1 MKLKLMLLAVLGL
14 ATNLAF
20 AQGAD
25 APGNTVCPIDQ
36 QLEMDGE
43 FGAGT
48 SAITACN
55 VHRHHIRVALS
66 MGSGTLNPK
75 AKINQV
81 LVNVKNMVA
90 NYQTFYGLTA
100 GDEGYQ
106 IAVVA
111 HFQGGSA
118 LLNDEAYNR
127 LVLKDPNGAGNPNTP
142 AVQNLMAQGVHFIM
156 CQNTMRGNG
165 WKTSDLMSGVT
176 EAPAGVAALTDFG
189 MSGWVVLTP

>member
-20 AQGAD
+20 AQGD
-25 APGNTVCPIDQ
+25 RAPGNTVCPVDQ
-36 QLEMDGE
+36 QASMDGE

-55 VHRHHIRVALS
+55 VHRDHIRVAIS

-75 AKINQV
+75 KPINQV
-81 LVNVKNMVA
+81 LVNVSNMVA
-90 NYQTFYGLTA
+90 NYQTFYGLSA
-100 GDEGYQ
+100 GDDGYQ

-111 HFQGGSA
+111 HFQGGKT

-127 LVLKDPNGAGNPNTP
+127 LFGTNNPAT
-142 AVQNLMAQGVHFIM
+142 ATVQTLMAQGVHFIM

-165 WKTSDLMSGVT
+165 WKTSDLMPGVT
-176 EAPAGVAALTDFG
+176 ESPAGVVALTDFG

>member
-1 MKLKLMLLAVLGL
+1 MKLNLMLLAALGL
-14 ATNLAF
+14 ATNVAF
-20 AQGAD
+20 AQGD
-25 APGNTVCPIDQ
+25 EAPGNTVCPANQ
-36 QLEMDGE
+36 QAEMDGE

-48 SAITACN
+48 SDITACN

-66 MGSGTLNPK
+66 MGSGVTNPK
-75 AKINQV
+75 QIGVNQV
-81 LVNVKNMVA
+81 LVNVSNMVT

-100 GDEGYQ
+100 GEEGYQ

-111 HFQGGSA
+111 HFQGGAS
-118 LLNDEAYNR
+118 LLNDAAYNR
-127 LVLKDPNGAGNPNTP
+127 VKGVTTGNPNTP
-142 AVQNLMAQGVHFIM
+142 VVQKLMAKGVRFIM

-165 WKTSDLMSGVT
+165 WKTADLMPGVT

>member
-14 ATNLAF
+14 ATNVAF
-20 AQGAD
+20 AQGAG
-25 APGNTVCPIDQ
+25 APGNTVCPVDQ
-36 QLEMDGE
+36 QASMDGE

-55 VHRHHIRVALS
+55 VHRHHIRVAIS

-75 AKINQV
+75 KPINQV
-81 LVNVKNMVA
+81 LVNVSNMVA
-90 NYQTFYGLTA
+90 NYETFYGLTV
-100 GDEGYQ
+100 GDEGYR

-111 HFQGGSA
+111 HFQGGKT

-127 LVLKDPNGAGNPNTP
+127 LFGTSNPAT
-142 AVQNLMAQGVHFIM
+142 ATVQALMAKGVQFIM

-165 WKTSDLMSGVT
+165 WKTADLIPGVT

>member
-14 ATNLAF
+14 ATNVAF
-20 AQGAD
+20 AQGAG
-25 APGNTVCPIDQ
+25 APGNTVCPVDQ
-36 QLEMDGE
+36 QASMDGE

-55 VHRHHIRVALS
+55 VHRHHIRVAIS

-75 AKINQV
+75 KPINQV
-81 LVNVKNMVA
+81 LVNVSNMVA
-90 NYQTFYGLTA
+90 NYETFYGLTV

-111 HFQGGSA
+111 HFQGGVS
-118 LLNDEAYNR
+118 LLNDAAYNR
-127 LVLKDPNGAGNPNTP
+127 VKNVTTGNPNTP
-142 AVQNLMAQGVHFIM
+142 VVQTLMAKGVRFIM

-165 WKTSDLMSGVT
+165 WKTADLMDGVT